1 MPYASNADLPAA
13 VRDAYSE
20 RCQTVFRTVWND
32 DFDAHNSEDR
42 AFRIAHTAAKNCEAT
57 TKSAAVMALK
67 FVGPD
72 TVEGLAIPWGSPDD
86 RDLDGEFFTKATDLC
101 LDWFGKAG
109 RPVLYDHGLDD
120 DLKSETIGRQ
130 VDYEVRDEGV
140 WAQAQLSRNARYRK
154 AVDQLIAEGALG
166 YSSGAMGH
174 LATKSA
180 GGEITRWPWVELSMT
195 PIPANPVTIVH
206 FVKSAAL
213 MAHLDAAGDA
223 FGEAPDEW
231 MLKAGRVLSAATRT
245 RLGTHPATLR
255 SVADDMD
262 ELFSNADAPKEG
274 AKATTDIELELIR
287 ARFYGVPV

>member
-57 TKSAAVMALK
+57 TKSAAVLALK

-72 TVEGLAIPWGSPDD
+72 TVEGLAIPWGSPAN
-86 RDLDGEFFTKATDLC
+86 RDLDGEYFTPTTDLC
-101 LDWFGKAG
+101 LDWFGKSG
-109 RPVLYDHGLDD
+109 RPALYDHGMDD

-130 VDYEVRDEGV
+130 VDYEVRDEGL

-154 AVDQLIAEGALG
+154 AVDQLIGEGALG

-180 GGEITRWPWVELSMT
+180 SGEITRWPWVELSLT
-195 PIPANPVTIVH
+195 PIPSYPGTTVRY
-206 FVKSAAL
+206 VKSAAL
-213 MAHLDAAGDA
+213 MAHLEAAGDA
-223 FGEAPDEW
+223 FGEAPEEW
-231 MLKAGRVLSAATRT
+231 TLKAGRVLSHATRS
-245 RLGTHPATLR
+245 RLDNHPATLEG
-255 SVADDMD
+255 VAADLR
-262 ELFSNADAPKEG
+262 ELLDTADAPKEG
-274 AKATTDIELELIR
+274 AKATDIEMELIR
-287 ARFYGVPV
+287 ARFYGVPI